1 MSNPIV
7 IQHAFQSLRFA
18 FEVLGPAQC
27 QREIA
32 ILQAALADLEVAAAP
47 ALAAPAVAV
56 PVKEDSLLTLLS
68 PENVKT
74 VVVPAEKKSK
84 QQKKEKPADS
94 SRAKWQREVIPDEQ
108 RCIQQLPNGKRCSF
122 AQKDETEYCNRH
134 IMIHLQQAS
143 EE

>member
-32 ILQAALADLEVAAAP
+32 ILQAALADLEVAAV
-47 ALAAPAVAV
+47 AAPAVV